1 MSPDT
6 STCTESRRLVDVHDS
21 PFSEESSSLKEPSL
35 VSTNGIPEAAKEV
48 VACPFYQCALEEI
61 FPDNRVTEAKRDDKV
76 DQLLQCGFL
85 YGKDSKQALQHKRLQ
100 RSARSPQL
108 HGAGEQHRMAADR
121 QQSGSKHSK
130 TRTSMSI
137 SPLGVEDG
145 TFALEQRG
153 LSVSPF
159 GRAFEAR
166 AC

>member
-21 PFSEESSSLKEPSL
+21 PFSEESPSLK
-35 VSTNGIPEAAKEV
+35 G
-48 VACPFYQCALEEI
+48 ALLGL
-61 FPDNRVTEAKRDDKV
+61 NKCEAKRDDKV

-85 YGKDSKQALQHKRLQ
+85 YGKGSKQALQHKRLQ

-108 HGAGEQHRMAADR
+108 HGAGEQHRMATDR

-137 SPLGVEDG
+137 SALGVEDG

-159 GRAFEAR
+159 GWSFEAR

>member
-6 STCTESRRLVDVHDS
+6 SNGIETRRLVDVHDS
-21 PFSEESSSLKEPSL
+21 TFSEESPSAEEPSL
-35 VSTNGIPEAAKEV
+35 D
-48 VACPFYQCALEEI
+48 I
-61 FPDNRVTEAKRDDKV
+61 FPDNRDTEAKRDDKV

-85 YGKDSKQALQHKRLQ
+85 YGKGSKQALHHKRLQ

-108 HGAGEQHRMAADR
+108 HGAGEQHRMAANR
-121 QQSGSKHSK
+121 QQSGSKHLK

-159 GRAFEAR
+159 GWAFEAR